1 MIDAAA
7 YCRERDCLLSWIV
20 NALRSDETVVA
31 AWLGGSFG
39 RGNADD
45 LSDIDLWVVVEDDQ
59 INAIAAAP
67 SAFVRA
73 LVRTIMEIE
82 APGNAPSGG
91 AYLLTWI
98 DGASGPQQ
106 VDWYVQS
113 ASKAVRPANT
123 ALLFER
129 QPIPVGYPR
138 EMMSP
143 EAMRAALN
151 DAVRDSLLMAFIATK
166 HARRGDPWTTASQ
179 LMHLAACIG
188 TVEWLLEH
196 GTSPA
201 FDDRARS
208 PLPNTIPATRDDQ
221 LAWIGA
227 SLGRLTALLNAQHPN
242 TLSNLDAAIRTV
254 ERWLG
259 AMDADRDQAPANLP
273 GRPPGS

>member
-45 LSDIDLWVVVEDDQ
+45 LSDIDLWVVVKDDQ

-166 HARRGDPWTTASQ
+166 HARRGDPWTTAS
-179 LMHLAACIG
+179 
-188 TVEWLLEH
+188 
-196 GTSPA
+196 
-201 FDDRARS
+201 
-208 PLPNTIPATRDDQ
+208 
-221 LAWIGA
+221 
-227 SLGRLTALLNAQHPN
+227 
-242 TLSNLDAAIRTV
+242 
-254 ERWLG
+254 
-259 AMDADRDQAPANLP
+259 
-273 GRPPGS
+273 